1 MASVSHLLNLVEL
14 VTPVGVRANTWDLRQ
29 HHVDVDGSGTPF
41 PLTAA
46 AARTYRH
53 YRTVR

>member
-1 MASVSHLLNLVEL
+1 MNIVEL
-14 VTPVGVRANTWDLRQ
+14 VTPVGVRADTWAIRHQ
-29 HHVDVDGSGTPF
+29 HIDVDGSGTPVALS
-41 PLTAA
+41 PA